1 MNYFFA
7 ILNEKYRRCGL
18 NLRFETSGTASGSAM
33 AYGFIYRLH
42 TTHKT

>member
-18 NLRFETSGTASGSAM
+18 NLRFETSGSAM